1 MELSTELDFG
11 LDKLGILTECL
22 LRQLDAKHELASVG
36 HLILILNIWV
46 HITEKQLLL
55 ILIGETD
62 SNALICLV
70 AIHSQLIIHLDES
83 VESVLIQDLNFNL
96 ERVVANDCVFEASPL
111 VRLSHIVNSL
121 ANLIQ
126 HCCDK

>member
-1 MELSTELDFG
+1 MLILTFVELSTELDFG

-55 ILIGETD
+55 ILIGET
-62 SNALICLV
+62 
-70 AIHSQLIIHLDES
+70 AIVCETFDPFDTRRIKT
-83 VESVLIQDLNFNL
+83 
-96 ERVVANDCVFEASPL
+96 C
-111 VRLSHIVNSL
+111 
-121 ANLIQ
+121 
-126 HCCDK
+126 